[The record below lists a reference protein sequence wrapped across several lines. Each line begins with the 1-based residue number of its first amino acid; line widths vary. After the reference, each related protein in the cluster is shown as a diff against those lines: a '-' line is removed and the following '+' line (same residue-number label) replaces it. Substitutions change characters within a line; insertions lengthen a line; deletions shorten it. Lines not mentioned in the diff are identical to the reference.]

1 MYRVT
6 TKEQGP
12 WGLIWGSNAHSCNT
26 LLFQNQPFV
35 DKKIHIVR
43 LTPNMYTIFFSLKR
57 SLQSHKLMLKIFQL

>member
-6 TKEQGP
+6 PKEQGP

-26 LLFQNQPFV
+26 LLFQNQAFV

-43 LTPNMYTIFFSLKR
+43 LTPNMYTNYFSQR
-57 SLQSHKLMLKIFQL
+57 SLQSHKLLKIFQL